1 MLLILDITDLLIY
14 LDEGLTKNLNSLII
28 NGYIEKRTSKWIE
41 DRTISA
47 GVDFTDKDLYFQ
59 EDRQMK
65 DERDGYKGKSFNNAC
80 NTTEGKEN
88 RQNLDGR
95 RFCRREEELT
105 RIYTSF
111 ELHSQLMNSL
121 VNSNL
126 LKSITG
132 DWRKNQD
139 LKVGDYI
146 EITGSISSESVL
158 AYLDVF
164 YDAINCIGISE
175 MKKYCNC
182 NEQILNNFQ
191 LVFKQMAHLKT
202 LLTSNNTKDLIIKT
216 EGNDIVVIV
225 NNKNFFD
232 TYSNIFDEVECP
244 CKVIGKVVKICSK
257 NENIHL
263 LRKTGHPLFYE
274 NLLNCCCDIGNN
286 LNDSGIILP
295 SQPKFKIEGETI
307 LIIPI
312 SVCI

>member
-28 NGYIEKRTSKWIE
+28 NGYIERRTSKWIE

-65 DERDGYKGKSFNNAC
+65 DERDCYKGKSYNNAC

-121 VNSNL
+121 IDSNL
-126 LKSITG
+126 LKSVTG
-132 DWRKNQD
+132 DWRNNQD

-146 EITGSISSESVL
+146 EITGTISSESVL
-158 AYLDVF
+158 SYLDVF
-164 YDAINCIGISE
+164 YDAVNCIGISE
-175 MKKYCNC
+175 MKKYCTC
-182 NEQILNNFQ
+182 DEKILNNFQ
-191 LVFKQMAHLKT
+191 LVFKQMEHLNT
-202 LLTSNNTKDLIIKT
+202 LLTSNDTKDLIIKT
-216 EGNDIVVIV
+216 EGNDVVVIV

-244 CKVIGKVVKICSK
+244 CKVIGKIVKICSK
-257 NENIHL
+257 NEHIHL
-263 LRKTGHPLFYE
+263 LRKTGQPQFYE

-286 LNDSGIILP
+286 INDSGIILP
-295 SQPKFKIEGETI
+295 SQPKCKGEGETI

>member
-1 MLLILDITDLLIY
+1 MIA
-14 LDEGLTKNLNSLII
+14 KSI

-202 LLTSNNTKDLIIKT
+202 LLTSNNTKDLIIISISGPVIKLPKSLQR
-216 EGNDIVVIV
+216 GLDDYNPCND
-225 NNKNFFD
+225 FCFWPYCSHSR
-232 TYSNIFDEVECP
+232 TGPFYYSQAMWYA
-244 CKVIGKVVKICSK
+244 G
-257 NENIHL
+257 
-263 LRKTGHPLFYE
+263 R
-274 NLLNCCCDIGNN
+274 
-286 LNDSGIILP
+286 
-295 SQPKFKIEGETI
+295 
-307 LIIPI
+307 
-312 SVCI
+312 